1 MDIGARRPVG
11 PESLLR
17 ALRLWKEF
25 PLERLSTLERAFI
38 LAEAGPCRTVAEIR
52 TQLKK
57 EQHESVD
64 AHLAG
69 SSIQQ
74 QLRQRMTARI
84 EA

>member
-1 MDIGARRPVG
+1 MHRP
-11 PESLLR
+11 
-17 ALRLWKEF
+17 
-25 PLERLSTLERAFI
+25 STLERAFI

-69 SSIQQ
+69 SQIQK
-74 QLRQRMTARI
+74 QLRERMTARSD
-84 EA
+84 A

>member
-1 MDIGARRPVG
+1 MHRP
-11 PESLLR
+11 
-17 ALRLWKEF
+17 
-25 PLERLSTLERAFI
+25 STLERAFV
-38 LAEAGPCRTVAEIR
+38 LAEAGPCRTIAEIR

-74 QLRQRMTARI
+74 QLRQRLTARA
-84 EA
+84 E